1 MNFYLL
7 DLLGKWI
14 SLAFI
19 TICPTIGK
27 EKTSTLENENLNLRR
42 DTSVVATV
50 TEYTT
55 ITKNDPTLEEG
66 KTKIETKGVNGLVY
80 DIEGSDITIQEM
92 TPEVVLKGTKKAKTT
107 TNNTKPTP
115 VTPQRVEV
123 YDNLT
128 MEELTKKLDKN
139 LKSTLTGTGKYY
151 AKYAIE
157 YGVDPYLALAI
168 SLHET
173 GCSYSCSSLVQ
184 NKNNVGGMMGSNG
197 ALSFSTIEE
206 GIRKFILNIKKNYY
220 DHGLTTAE
228 AMNPKY
234 AASTTWAQRVNKYM
248 ETIRAS

>member
-1 MNFYLL
+1 M
-7 DLLGKWI
+7 LGKWI

-19 TICPTIGK
+19 TVCPTLGK
-27 EKTSTLENENLNLRR
+27 GKTTTLENENLNLKR
-42 DTSVVATV
+42 DTNVVATV

-80 DIEGSDITIQEM
+80 DIQGSNVIIQEM
-92 TPEVVLKGTKKAKTT
+92 TQEVVLKGTKKAKN
-107 TNNTKPTP
+107 TNKPTQI
-115 VTPQRVEV
+115 VPQRVEV
-123 YDNLT
+123 FENLT

-173 GCSYSCSSLVQ
+173 GCSSSCSNLVKS
-184 NKNNVGGMMGSNG
+184 KNNVGGMIGSSG
-197 ALSFSTIEE
+197 ALSFSSIEE
-206 GIRKFILNIKKNYY
+206 GIRKFILNIKQNYY
-220 DHGLTTAE
+220 DRGLTTAE
-228 AMNPKY
+228 EMNSKY
-234 AASTTWAQRVNKYM
+234 AASTTWAEKVNKYI
-248 ETIRAS
+248 EKIRAS

>member
-7 DLLGKWI
+7 ELLGKWI

-19 TICPTIGK
+19 TVCPTLGK
-27 EKTSTLENENLNLRR
+27 GKTTTLENENLNLKR
-42 DTSVVATV
+42 DTNVVATV

-80 DIEGSDITIQEM
+80 DIQGSNVVIEEM
-92 TPEVVLKGTKKAKTT
+92 TQEVVLKGTKKAKN
-107 TNNTKPTP
+107 TNKPIQ
-115 VTPQRVEV
+115 VVPQRVEV
-123 YDNLT
+123 FENLT

-173 GCSYSCSSLVQ
+173 GCSFSCSNLVKS
-184 NKNNVGGMMGSNG
+184 KNNVGGMMGSSG
-197 ALSFSTIEE
+197 ALSFSSIEE
-206 GIRKFILNIKKNYY
+206 GIKKFISNIKHNYY

-228 AMNPKY
+228 KMNSKY
-234 AASTTWAQRVNKYM
+234 AASTTWAEKVNKYI
-248 ETIRAS
+248 EKIRAS